1 MASKVF
7 KLSDFKTLI
16 DAFPYQVFN
25 GFHELLL
32 GRFDSFLLSYDC
44 NKFLVFVTLGGEH
57 NPRPSVLAHLS
68 DVRSSAAN
76 QETMMLGFCTN
87 LSCETVGFLWH

>member
-1 MASKVF
+1 MTSKVF

-32 GRFDSFLLSYDC
+32 GRFDSFLLSDDC
-44 NKFLVFVTLGGEH
+44 NKFLVFITLGGEH

>member
-1 MASKVF
+1 MTSRVF
-7 KLSDFKTLI
+7 TLSDLRTLI

-25 GFHELLL
+25 GFHKLLL
-32 GRFDSFLLSYDC
+32 GRFDSFLLSDDC
-44 NKFLVFVTLGGEH
+44 NEFLVFVTLGGED
-57 NPRPSVLAHLS
+57 NPRSSVLAHLS

-76 QETMMLGFCTN
+76 QETVMLGFCTN